1 MVPKEKCRLALLTE
15 VIQTMRAL
23 PIFFE
28 IKESPRKI
36 ELVHALRRSL
46 KKDFVKLSLS
56 TLFKVR
62 LLKHVGKDLVLSLES
77 SIDLLIY
84 VMSSATHYLIVDVID
99 SLTIAGSGIRGLYCD
114 QKLSEPFRGLIQS
127 VGLAVLHV
135 KSNFPLKCYF
145 RFRKR
150 DPCEIDRS
158 HYVVKEHFVCC

>member
-1 MVPKEKCRLALLTE
+1 
-15 VIQTMRAL
+15 MRSL

-46 KKDFVKLSLS
+46 KKDFVKLSLC

-99 SLTIAGSGIRGLYCD
+99 SLTIAGS
-114 QKLSEPFRGLIQS
+114 
-127 VGLAVLHV
+127 
-135 KSNFPLKCYF
+135 
-145 RFRKR
+145 
-150 DPCEIDRS
+150 
-158 HYVVKEHFVCC
+158 